1 MARRQRSGLITAFL
15 LLAASSAAQDKPVGV
30 KASLPKIASASVPFS
45 PPLARQTHIDGA
57 VTLRVSTDG
66 QHVSAVEAGSGHRL
80 LVNAAKENV
89 KTWQFE
95 PHTPTS
101 FEVEFHYRLLPI
113 KCDAECACDSEER
126 ESVLLHLPANAEISA
141 KGYMTCD
148 PAQEIV
154 QRRTI
159 WRRLIHQTENAFLL
173 TPNRPCTPSKGSD
186 LSPRQPLVE

>member
-1 MARRQRSGLITAFL
+1 MARRQGSGLIAAFL
-15 LLAASSAAQDKPVGV
+15 LLAASSAAQNNPGGV
-30 KASLPKIASASVPFS
+30 KAPLPKIASASVPFY
-45 PPLARQTHIDGA
+45 PPLARQTRIDGT

-66 QHVSAVEAGSGHRL
+66 QHVSALEAESGHPL

-95 PHTPTS
+95 SHTPTS

-126 ESVLLHLPANAEISA
+126 ESVLLQLPANVEISA

-154 QRRTI
+154 QRWTI
-159 WRRLIHQTENAFLL
+159 WRRLIHHLKMLF
-173 TPNRPCTPSKGSD
+173 S
-186 LSPRQPLVE
+186 